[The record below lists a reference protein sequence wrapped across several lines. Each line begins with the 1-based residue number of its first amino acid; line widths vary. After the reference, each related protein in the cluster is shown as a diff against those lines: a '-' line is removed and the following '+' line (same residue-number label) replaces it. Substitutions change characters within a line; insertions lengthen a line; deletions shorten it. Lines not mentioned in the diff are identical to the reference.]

1 MASVRFDLDA
11 DWRIKAANLAEPAL
25 QAAAEIVEAGQQRR
39 IPVSRDGS
47 HGRPPGY
54 ARDHIHIERG
64 RDAAGPWREIGSD
77 AKTPDGTDYPLI
89 LELGSAAHVIE
100 SHGDYPLRDRYGHV
114 FGRRVMHPG
123 THPYPWCRAALADIA
138 GRRF

>member
-1 MASVRFDLDA
+1 VATRLVLDP
-11 DWRIKAANLAEPAL
+11 DWRRKANSLAEPAL
-25 QAAAEIVEAGQQRR
+25 EQAAEIVQAGQKRR

-47 HGRPPGY
+47 RGRAPGY
-54 ARDHIHIERG
+54 ARDHVHIERG
-64 RDAAGPWREIGSD
+64 RDALGPWREIGSD

-89 LELGSAAHVIE
+89 LELGSAPHVIE
-100 SHGDYPLRDRYGHV
+100 SHGDWPLRDKHGRV
-114 FGRRVMHPG
+114 FGRRVNHPG